1 MTRLISAAVVALAV
15 LASVTSAKAQS
26 DNSVVREMAR
36 NMAACTNWAEIDC
49 MNICNTAYRSFSD
62 KVAGD
67 PAAIADC
74 RASYGPAKTRGE
86 AKLKAAAD
94 VQAARKEA
102 QTLTTQC
109 RGENRAAC
117 ISVCRQAWKDPG
129 DSAALESCRAAQP
142 APVVTPPKPEDTMN
156 FGQRAAARDEKAAY
170 CEAKK
175 KGGGLARGDRRPV
188 EACISICRDPR
199 VFDDRFPQS
208 QKDIFLAN
216 CERSYYALREHFG
229 D

>member
-15 LASVTSAKAQS
+15 LASVANAKAQS
-26 DNSVVREMAR
+26 DNSVVSEMAR

-49 MNICNTAYRSFSD
+49 MNICKTAYRSFSANA
-62 KVAGD
+62 AGD
-67 PAAIADC
+67 QASIAEC

-86 AKLKAAAD
+86 AKTKAVAD
-94 VQAARKEA
+94 EQAARKEA
-102 QTLTTQC
+102 QHLTTQC

-117 ISVCRQAWKDPG
+117 ISVCRKAWQDPG
-129 DSAALESCRAAQP
+129 DSAALERCRAAQP
-142 APVVTPPKPEDTMN
+142 APAVTSPTPEKTMN
-156 FGQRAAARDEKAAY
+156 FAQRAAAREEKAAY
-170 CEAKK
+170 CEEKK
-175 KGGGLARGDRRPV
+175 KGGLARGDRRPV
-188 EACISICRDPR
+188 EACISTCRDPR

-216 CERSYYALREHFG
+216 CERSYYALREHFK